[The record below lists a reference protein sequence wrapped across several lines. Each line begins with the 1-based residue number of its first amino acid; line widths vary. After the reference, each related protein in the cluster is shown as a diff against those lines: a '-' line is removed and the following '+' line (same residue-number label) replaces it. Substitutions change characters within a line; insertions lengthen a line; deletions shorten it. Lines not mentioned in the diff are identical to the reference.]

1 MTSQVVCFQFFRKK
15 CSSSQSLGNRKNF
28 YEKFNLFSYLISR
41 FICPSDEFLDVY
53 LTKTWSDGKSCKEKL
68 IWKEQNF
75 RNCSLSWS
83 FNNKRIWVCLYVQ
96 IVWQMLFNENYVT
109 LIMLS
114 HTNSYENKLIIN
126 INLRRKEKPLHPHK
140 TIN

>member
-28 YEKFNLFSYLISR
+28 YEKLNLLSYPISR
-41 FICPSDEFLDVY
+41 FICPPDELLDVY
-53 LTKTWSDGKSCKEKL
+53 LTKTWSEGKSYTEKL

-83 FNNKRIWVCLYVQ
+83 FYNKRTGVCLYVQ
-96 IVWQMLFNENYVT
+96 IVWQMLFNEDYVT
-109 LIMLS
+109 LILLCY
-114 HTNSYENKLIIN
+114 HFILTPKNKLIIN
-126 INLRRKEKPLHPHK
+126 INLRRKEKPLHPP
-140 TIN
+140 